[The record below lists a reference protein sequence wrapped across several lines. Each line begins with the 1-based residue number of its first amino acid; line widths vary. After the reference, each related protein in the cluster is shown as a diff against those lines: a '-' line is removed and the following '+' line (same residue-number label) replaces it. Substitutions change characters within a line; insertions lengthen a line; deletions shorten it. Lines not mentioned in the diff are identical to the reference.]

1 MRILQVLHANRLAVL
16 LGSGLLCLLGFV
28 AGCDSGSS
36 GPTATPTDSKARE
49 EAEAKARQ
57 AAFGKGGTPP
67 STPKAAHKQ
76 QP

>member
-1 MRILQVLHANRLAVL
+1 MRILKVLHANRLAVL
-16 LGSGLLCLLGFV
+16 LGSGLLCLLGVV

-36 GPTATPTDSKARE
+36 GPGAPTTDSKARE

-67 STPKAAHKQ
+67 STPKAAQHKQ
-76 QP
+76 